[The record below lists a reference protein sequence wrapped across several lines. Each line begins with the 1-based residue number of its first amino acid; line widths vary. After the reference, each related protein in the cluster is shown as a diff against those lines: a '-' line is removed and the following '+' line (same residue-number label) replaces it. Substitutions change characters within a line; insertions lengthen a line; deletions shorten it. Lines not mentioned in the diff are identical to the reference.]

1 MDRVVLKQRA
11 KEQIRGN
18 IGILI
23 VILLVTGLLAAVAN
37 WTVVLSL
44 VITPSLMLAMA
55 DIYLRLSDGISP
67 QFADLFARF
76 SDFWAALKVM
86 LLSGVYTFLWSLLL
100 VIPGIV
106 KALAYSQVYFIL
118 AENPGLSAKEVLRR
132 SEAMMIGHKA
142 EYFMLNLSFI
152 GWMILGPFTFGI
164 LYLWVIPYYEA
175 TMANYYRDLKNAGP
189 VFP

>member
-118 AENPGLSAKEVLRR
+118 AENSGLSAKEVLRR